1 MQTRRNFLKTVGKV
15 GVAFLME
22 PQFLAL
28 GSTGVEKKP
37 NFIIIFVDDLGYGD
51 LGCFGSKMNRTA
63 HIDQMASE
71 GMKFTDFYVACSV
84 CTPSRAALMT
94 GCYPQRLNMHQ
105 DENGRCVL
113 FPNSRKGMHPDEITI
128 VEILRKQGYKTACI
142 GKWHLGDQPEFL
154 PTRQGF
160 DYYFG
165 IPYSNDMD
173 RDIIN
178 EEFMPR
184 GVPLPLMRNEEV
196 IEAPARQDTLTKRYT
211 EETISFIKKNREVP
225 FFVYLPHSMIH
236 WPRHASKAFKGKS
249 ANGIYG
255 DALEEVDWSTG
266 QIIKN
271 LKELGIDD
279 NTLVIF
285 TSDNGADGGGS
296 NAPLRDY
303 KGTTWEGGMRVPCVM
318 RFGGKIPAG
327 RVCRQVCS
335 TIDLLPTLTSLSGG
349 AAPRD
354 RIIDGKDIRPLMSG
368 VAGARSPHEAFYY
381 YQIDQLQ
388 CVRSGRWKLH
398 LPMEKKKRNWGQP
411 EGKTSLQLY
420 DLKND
425 IHEDHNVADEHPD
438 VVNRLLALAQK
449 TRKDIGDVGAK
460 GKNQRPPGW
469 VKEPRPQLLKKK
481 QSKPKRR

>member
-1 MQTRRNFLKTVGKV
+1 MNSERQTRRNFLKTIGGVG
-15 GVAFLME
+15 AALLMK
-22 PQFLAL
+22 PQLLAL

-51 LGCFGSKMNRTA
+51 LGCFGSKKNRTP
-63 HIDQMASE
+63 HIDQMATE
-71 GMKFTDFYVACSV
+71 GVKFTDFYVACSV
-84 CTPSRAALMT
+84 CTPSRTALLT
-94 GCYPQRLNMHQ
+94 GCYPQRLNMHE

-113 FPNSRKGMHPDEITI
+113 FPNSRKGLHPDEITI
-128 VEILRKQGYKTACI
+128 AEILQGQGYKTACI

-173 RDIIN
+173 RDIID

-196 IEAPARQDTLTKRYT
+196 IEAPAEQETLTKRYT
-211 EETISFIKKNREVP
+211 QETIAFIRKNREVP
-225 FFVYLPHSMIH
+225 FFVYLPHSMVH
-236 WPRHASKAFKGKS
+236 WPRHASETFKGKS

-255 DALEEVDWSTG
+255 DAVEEIDWSTG
-266 QIIKN
+266 QIIKA

-296 NAPLRDY
+296 NEPLRNA
-303 KGTTWEGGMRVPCVM
+303 KGSTYEGGMRVPCIM
-318 RFGGKIPAG
+318 RFPGKIPAG

-335 TIDLLPTLTSLSGG
+335 AMDFLPTMARLCGTEPSK
-349 AAPRD
+349 D
-354 RIIDGKDIRPLMSG
+354 RKIDGKDIWPLMSG
-368 VAGARSPHEAFYY
+368 KPGARSPHEAFYY

-388 CVRSGRWKLH
+388 CVRSGKWKLH
-398 LPMEKKKRNWGQP
+398 LPMEMKKTNWEES
-411 EGKTSLQLY
+411 EGKTPLQLY

-425 IHEDHNVADEHPD
+425 INEDHNVADEHPD
-438 VVNRLLALAQK
+438 IVRRLLALAEK
-449 TRKDIGDVGAK
+449 MRKDIGDAGVK
-460 GKNQRPPGW
+460 GENQRPAGW

-481 QSKPKRR
+481 

>member
-1 MQTRRNFLKTVGKV
+1 MQTRRNFLKTIGGVG
-15 GVAFLME
+15 AALLMK
-22 PQFLAL
+22 PQLLAL

-51 LGCFGSKMNRTA
+51 LGCFGSKKNHTP
-63 HIDQMASE
+63 HIDQMATE
-71 GMKFTDFYVACSV
+71 GVKFTDFYVACSV
-84 CTPSRAALMT
+84 CTPSRTALLT
-94 GCYPQRLNMHQ
+94 GCYPQRLNMHE

-113 FPNSRKGMHPDEITI
+113 FPNSRKGLHPDEITI
-128 VEILRKQGYKTACI
+128 AEILQGQGYKTACI

-173 RDIIN
+173 RDIID

-196 IEAPARQDTLTKRYT
+196 IEAPAEQETLTKRYT
-211 EETISFIKKNREVP
+211 QETIAFIRKNREVP
-225 FFVYLPHSMIH
+225 FFVYLPHSMVH
-236 WPRHASKAFKGKS
+236 WPRHASKAFEGKS
-249 ANGIYG
+249 VNGIYG
-255 DALEEVDWSTG
+255 DVVEEIDWSTG
-266 QIIKN
+266 QIIKV
-271 LKELGIDD
+271 LKELGIDG

-296 NAPLRDY
+296 NEPLRNA
-303 KGTTWEGGMRVPCVM
+303 KGSTYEGGMRVPCIM
-318 RFGGKIPAG
+318 RFPGKIPAG

-335 TIDLLPTLTSLSGG
+335 AMDFLPTMARLCGTEPSK
-349 AAPRD
+349 D
-354 RIIDGKDIRPLMSG
+354 RKIDGKDIWPLMSG
-368 VAGARSPHEAFYY
+368 KPGARSPHEAFYY

-388 CVRSGRWKLH
+388 CVRSGKWKLH
-398 LPMEKKKRNWGQP
+398 LPMEMKKTSWEES
-411 EGKTSLQLY
+411 EGKTPLQLY
-420 DLKND
+420 DLETD

-438 VVNRLLALAQK
+438 VVSRLLAIADK
-449 TRKDIGDVGAK
+449 MKKDIGDAGLK
-460 GKNQRPPGW
+460 GKNLRPAGW

-481 QSKPKRR
+481 

>member
-1 MQTRRNFLKTVGKV
+1 MNSEMQTRRNFLKTIGGVG
-15 GVAFLME
+15 AALLMK
-22 PQFLAL
+22 PQLLAL

-51 LGCFGSKMNRTA
+51 VGCFGSKEHRTP

-84 CTPSRAALMT
+84 CTPSRAALLT
-94 GCYPQRLNMHQ
+94 GCYPQRLNMHE

-113 FPNSRKGMHPDEITI
+113 FPNSRKGLHPDEITI
-128 VEILRKQGYKTACI
+128 AEILREQGYKTACI

-173 RDIIN
+173 RDIID

-196 IEAPARQDTLTKRYT
+196 IEAPAQQDTLTKRYT
-211 EETISFIKKNREVP
+211 EETISFIRKNREFP
-225 FFVYLPHSMIH
+225 FFVYLPHSMVH
-236 WPRHASKAFKGKS
+236 WPRHASEAFKGKS

-255 DALEEVDWSTG
+255 DAVEEIDWSTG
-266 QIIKN
+266 EIIKV
-271 LKELGIDD
+271 LKEIGIDS

-296 NAPLRDY
+296 NEPLRNE
-303 KGTTWEGGMRVPCVM
+303 KGSTYEGGIRIPCVM
-318 RFGGKIPAG
+318 RFEGKIPAG
-327 RVCRQVCS
+327 MLCHEVCS
-335 TIDLLPTLTSLSGG
+335 AIDFLPTMARLSGTEP
-349 AAPRD
+349 AKD
-354 RIIDGKDIRPLMSG
+354 RKIDGKDIWPLISG
-368 VAGARSPHEAFYY
+368 MPGAKSPHEAFYY

-388 CVRSGRWKLH
+388 CVRSGKWKLH
-398 LPMEKKKRNWGQP
+398 LPMEVKKRNWGEP
-411 EGKTSLQLY
+411 EGKTPLQLY
-420 DLKND
+420 NLKTD
-425 IHEDHNVADEHPD
+425 IHEDHNLADEHPD
-438 VVNRLLALAQK
+438 VVSRLLALAETMK
-449 TRKDIGDVGAK
+449 KDIGDAGMK
-460 GKNQRPPGW
+460 GRNQRPAGW
-469 VKEPRPQLLKKK
+469 VKEPRPQLLKKE
-481 QSKPKRR
+481 